1 MSLHA
6 TFLAAASA
14 VAGVASTLEQRD
26 TLACTWRENLRR
38 LDEHEYHIRAYR
50 RVLDEAAKGKRFST
64 GELIH
69 GPKAVATYHTD
80 LATHCAGWRR
90 AIRAVVEAE
99 AEMDRIGMAYAKPS
113 NHWKDD

>member
-1 MSLHA
+1 VSLHA

-50 RVLDEAAKGKRFST
+50 SAPWSRPKPKWT
-64 GELIH
+64 GSAWPTRNHL
-69 GPKAVATYHTD
+69 T
-80 LATHCAGWRR
+80 
-90 AIRAVVEAE
+90 
-99 AEMDRIGMAYAKPS
+99 IGGR
-113 NHWKDD
+113 DGID

>member
-69 GPKAVATYHTD
+69 DAEAVATYHTD
-80 LATHCAGWRR
+80 LARHCAGWRR
-90 AIRAVVEAE
+90 ALRAVVEAE
-99 AEMDRIGMAYAKPS
+99 AKMDRLGMAYAKS
-113 NHWKDD
+113 SADWRD